1 MTTELTVLALGAIL
15 LLVHVLLAGHY
26 KTKQYGAQWNMGARD
41 EDLAPLNDIAGRLDR
56 ARGNFLETYPVAIVA
71 LLGVTVAG
79 LSSDLT
85 GIAAWTWLAGRV
97 VYLPLY
103 WAGVPKVRT
112 LVWAVSTL
120 SLLVVLG
127 ALLLG

>member
-41 EDLAPLNDIAGRLDR
+41 EDLPPLNDIAGRLDR
-56 ARGNFLETYPVAIVA
+56 ARGNFIETYPVAIVA

-85 GIAAWTWLAGRV
+85 GIAAWTWLVGRV